1 MNAMPLHPH
10 HPSRQDILK
19 VDALGVLSE
28 FAGDLVGIDN
38 VEALLWAVAERT
50 ISRLGWVDCVIYLRD
65 PHRDILVQKAAFGP
79 KSIDYKAIFQP
90 IEIPLGRGVVGKVAN
105 AGVAMRID
113 DTSQFKDYIADD
125 ETRLSELAVPIRW
138 GSKVLGVIDSEHPS
152 RGFYTQEDQ
161 LILETIAGITA
172 TKIQNAKSAQ
182 RNAELALFYER
193 NPNAVL
199 QVDAFKTITF
209 INLSARQSFPER
221 LECGDILNREGLD
234 DVLKC
239 AKEKGHTTWTCEHI
253 HPMTGQAT
261 TEEYQVVHL
270 PTGHFNLYGND
281 ITHLLDLQQ
290 AAQAASEAKSRFLS
304 VMSHEIRTPLNAIL
318 GLTDLLIHDNPQ
330 RDEQLRH
337 LAYMEFSGR
346 HLLSLVND
354 ILDLERMAS
363 GKATLLS
370 SQFNL
375 HDLLSNI
382 MDSFRN
388 RAARVGLELT
398 LECDPNVPD
407 ILTSDPKWI
416 TQILNNLISNSIK
429 YTEQGSI
436 QVHVQ
441 LVERTSPSAQPTL
454 RLRVIDTGKGIA
466 PHEQERILQP
476 FEQIRTDRNIEGTGL
491 GLAIVKGIVDQMSGT
506 MTLESASG
514 KGSTFTVEFP
524 IDAMS
529 IPTLNVTDADRQDTP
544 QQDTP
549 QPEENGA
556 PTEPAQDNALDTSA
570 TASLPHEDPFGEP
583 HHPCPI
589 LLADDNELNRFVAS
603 KLLTRWGFEVKEA
616 TNGQEAIE
624 VWHEHSP
631 CIILMDVQMPEMDG
645 IDATRHIRSEEL
657 RQGIRRSPILALT
670 ADAEEATFS
679 RIMDCGMDDRIV
691 KPFDPPALRG
701 IMDRVMAQFKAT
713 SLS

>member
-1 MNAMPLHPH
+1 MNAMPHHAH

-28 FAGDLVGIDN
+28 FAGDLVGIDDI
-38 VEALLWAVAERT
+38 EALLWAVAERT

-65 PHRDILVQKAAFGP
+65 PHRDILIQKAAFGP

-105 AGVAMRID
+105 AGVAMRIN
-113 DTSQFKDYIADD
+113 DTRQFKDYIADD

-152 RGFYTQEDQ
+152 PGFYTQEDQ

-193 NPNAVL
+193 NPNAVV

-209 INLSARQSFPER
+209 INQSAQQSFPER
-221 LECGDILNREGLD
+221 PSCGDILNRDGLD
-234 DVLKC
+234 DVLKR
-239 AKEKGHTTWTCEHI
+239 AKEKGHTTWRCEHI
-253 HPMTGQAT
+253 HPVRNLIT

-281 ITHLLDLQQ
+281 ITHLLDLQK
-290 AAQAASEAKSRFLS
+290 AAQAATEAKSRFLS

-318 GLTDLLIHDNPQ
+318 GLTDLLIQDDPR

-363 GKATLLS
+363 GKATLLKS
-370 SQFNL
+370 EFNL

-388 RAARVGLELT
+388 RAERVGLALT
-398 LECDPNVPD
+398 LQCAPNVPD
-407 ILTSDPKWI
+407 MMISDPKWI

-436 QVHVQ
+436 EVHVKFS
-441 LVERTSPSAQPTL
+441 ESESPSAPHTL
-454 RLRVIDTGKGIA
+454 HLQVIDTGKGIA
-466 PHEQERILQP
+466 FHEQERILQP
-476 FEQIRTDRNIEGTGL
+476 FEQIRTDSNIEGTGL

-506 MTLESASG
+506 LSVDSAPS

-524 IDAMS
+524 IHAKSAHLLSLD
-529 IPTLNVTDADRQDTP
+529 DADQESASH
-544 QQDTP
+544 
-549 QPEENGA
+549 PEEMGSTTD
-556 PTEPAQDNALDTSA
+556 PTMGTPLETTQP
-570 TASLPHEDPFGEP
+570 ASLDDSSQEQQ
-583 HHPCPI
+583 HPCPI

-603 KLLTRWGFEVKEA
+603 KLLARWGFDVKEA
-616 TNGQEAIE
+616 TNGREAIDSWQE
-624 VWHEHSP
+624 LGP

-657 RQGIRRSPILALT
+657 SQGIRRSPILALT
-670 ADAEEATFS
+670 ADAEEATFN

-691 KPFDPPALRG
+691 KPFDPPALKG
-701 IMDRVMAQFKAT
+701 IMDRVMAQFMAT

>member
-1 MNAMPLHPH
+1 MNALPHPAN

-19 VDALGVLSE
+19 VDALKVLSE
-28 FAGDLVGIDN
+28 FAGDLVGIDDIE
-38 VEALLWAVAERT
+38 VLLWAVAERT
-50 ISRLGWVDCVIYLRD
+50 ISRLGWIDCVIYLRD

-90 IEIPLGRGVVGKVAN
+90 IEIPIGNGVVGKVAN
-105 AGVAMRID
+105 SGMAMRID

-125 ETRLSELAVPIRW
+125 EARLSELAVPIRW
-138 GSKVLGVIDSEHPS
+138 GGDILGVIDSEHPS
-152 RGFYTQEDQ
+152 VGFYTQEDQ

-182 RNAELALFYER
+182 KNADLALFYER

-199 QVDAFKTITF
+199 QVDGFRTVTF

-221 LECGDILNREGLD
+221 PECGNTLDRIGLD
-234 DVLKC
+234 DILKR
-239 AKEKGHTTWTCEHI
+239 AKEKGHTTWRCEHV
-253 HPMTGQAT
+253 HPMTGHTT

-281 ITHLLDLQQ
+281 ITHLLDLQK
-290 AAQAASEAKSRFLS
+290 AAQAASKAKSRFLS

-330 RDEQLRH
+330 RQEQLRH

-370 SQFNL
+370 SEFNL
-375 HDLLSNI
+375 HNLLSNI
-382 MDSFRN
+382 MDSFSN
-388 RAARVGLELT
+388 RAERVGLEL
-398 LECDPNVPD
+398 LLQCDPNVPE
-407 ILTSDPKWI
+407 IMTSDPKWI
-416 TQILNNLISNSIK
+416 TQILNNLIGNSIK
-429 YTEQGSI
+429 YTVQGSV
-436 QVHVQ
+436 QV
-441 LVERTSPSAQPTL
+441 LVESRGGASPSEPRIL

-476 FEQIRTDRNIEGTGL
+476 FEQIRTDTNIEGTGL
-491 GLAIVKGIVDQMSGT
+491 GLAIVNSIVDQMQGT
-506 MTLESASG
+506 LTLDSSLD
-514 KGSTFTVEFP
+514 KGSTFTVDLPMHDMTAPRSNNMDTDPRTESHHP
-524 IDAMS
+524 QMESPTSSSKD
-529 IPTLNVTDADRQDTP
+529 IPM
-544 QQDTP
+544 DTP
-549 QPEENGA
+549 QPGIHA
-556 PTEPAQDNALDTSA
+556 HGDSTDSKNAC
-570 TASLPHEDPFGEP
+570 H
-583 HHPCPI
+583 I

-603 KLLTRWGFEVKEA
+603 KLLARWGFDVLEA
-616 TNGQEAIE
+616 TNGKEAIDAWQE
-624 VWHEHSP
+624 NGP

-645 IDATRHIRSEEL
+645 ISATQHIRSEEL

-670 ADAEEATFS
+670 ADAEEKTFD
-679 RIMDCGMDDRIV
+679 RIMQCGMDNRIV
-691 KPFDPPALRG
+691 KPFDPPVLKS
-701 IMDRVMAQFKAT
+701 IVDQVMAEFLAT

>member
-1 MNAMPLHPH
+1 M
-10 HPSRQDILK
+10 
-19 VDALGVLSE
+19 DALGVLSE
-28 FAGDLVGIDN
+28 FAGDLVGIED
-38 VEALLWAVAERT
+38 VDALLWAVAERT
-50 ISRLGWVDCVIYLRD
+50 ISRLGWIDCVIYLRD
-65 PHRDILVQKAAFGP
+65 PHRDILIQKAAFGP

-138 GSKVLGVIDSEHPS
+138 GSEVLGVIDSEHPS
-152 RGFYTQEDQ
+152 KGFYTQEDQ
-161 LILETIAGITA
+161 LILETIGGITA

-221 LECGDILNREGLD
+221 LECGNILNRDGLD
-234 DVLKC
+234 NVLKR
-239 AKEKGHTTWTCEHI
+239 AKEKGHTTWHCEHA
-253 HPMTGQAT
+253 HPLTNQIT

-281 ITHLLDLQQ
+281 ITHLLDLQK
-290 AAQAASEAKSRFLS
+290 AAQAANEAKSRFLS
-304 VMSHEIRTPLNAIL
+304 VISHEIRTPLNAIL
-318 GLTDLLIHDNPQ
+318 GLTDLLIHDNPK

-370 SQFNL
+370 SEFNF

-388 RAARVGLELT
+388 RAERVGLALT
-398 LECDPNVPD
+398 LQCAPNVPE
-407 ILTSDPKWI
+407 ILRSDPKWI

-436 QVHVQ
+436 EVHVQ
-441 LVERTSPSAQPTL
+441 SMEASSPTAPQIL

-466 PHEQERILQP
+466 LHEQERILQP
-476 FEQIRTDRNIEGTGL
+476 FEQIRTDSNIEGTGL

-506 MTLESASG
+506 LTLDSAPG

-524 IDAMS
+524 IHAMS
-529 IPTLNVTDADRQDTP
+529 SHPMGLSDADR
-544 QQDTP
+544 
-549 QPEENGA
+549 
-556 PTEPAQDNALDTSA
+556 EPAPHREGNVSPTDPPTDPPMVAPANLSA
-570 TASLPHEDPFGEP
+570 SQPLEQASAEQQ
-583 HHPCPI
+583 HPCPI

-603 KLLTRWGFEVKEA
+603 KLLARWGFDVREA
-616 TNGQEAIE
+616 TNGREAIE
-624 VWHEHSP
+624 SWQEIGP

-645 IDATRHIRSEEL
+645 IDATRHIRSEEH

-670 ADAEEATFS
+670 ADAEEATFEK
-679 RIMDCGMDDRIV
+679 IMDCGMDDRIV
-691 KPFDPPALRG
+691 KPFDPPALKG
-701 IMDRVMAQFKAT
+701 IMDRIMAQFMAT

>member
-1 MNAMPLHPH
+1 MNAMPLHAH

-28 FAGDLVGIDN
+28 FAGDLVGIEDAD
-38 VEALLWAVAERT
+38 ALLWAVAERT

-65 PHRDILVQKAAFGP
+65 PHRDILIQKAAFGP

-138 GSKVLGVIDSEHPS
+138 GSEVLGVIDSEHPS
-152 RGFYTQEDQ
+152 KGFYTQEDQ

-172 TKIQNAKSAQ
+172 TKIQNAQSAQ

-221 LECGDILNREGLD
+221 LECGDILDRDGLD
-234 DVLKC
+234 NILKR
-239 AKEKGHTTWTCEHI
+239 AKEKGHTTWRCEHV
-253 HPMTGQAT
+253 HPLTNQIT

-281 ITHLLDLQQ
+281 ITHLLDLQK
-290 AAQAASEAKSRFLS
+290 AAQAANEAKSRFLS

-318 GLTDLLIHDNPQ
+318 GLTDLLIHDNPE
-330 RDEQLRH
+330 REEQLRH

-370 SQFNL
+370 SEFNF

-388 RAARVGLELT
+388 RAERVGLALT
-398 LECDPNVPD
+398 LQCAPNVPE

-436 QVHVQ
+436 EVHVQ
-441 LVERTSPSAQPTL
+441 SVEASSPAAPHTL
-454 RLRVIDTGKGIA
+454 LLQVTDTGKGIA

-476 FEQIRTDRNIEGTGL
+476 FEQIRTDSNIEGTGL

-506 MTLESASG
+506 LTLDSAPG
-514 KGSTFTVEFP
+514 QGSTFTVEFP
-524 IDAMS
+524 IHAMS
-529 IPTLNVTDADRQDTP
+529 PHPLGLNDADREPVSHPEGNESPTDTP
-544 QQDTP
+544 TAP
-549 QPEENGA
+549 PMEAPANLSVSQPLE
-556 PTEPAQDNALDTSA
+556 DTSA
-570 TASLPHEDPFGEP
+570 EQQ
-583 HHPCPI
+583 HPCPI

-603 KLLTRWGFEVKEA
+603 KLLARWGFDVREA
-616 TNGQEAIE
+616 TNGREAIE
-624 VWHEHSP
+624 SWQEIGP

-645 IDATRHIRSEEL
+645 IDATRHIRSEEH

-670 ADAEEATFS
+670 ADAEQATFEK
-679 RIMDCGMDDRIV
+679 IMDCGMDDRIV
-691 KPFDPPALRG
+691 KPFDPPALKG
-701 IMDRVMAQFKAT
+701 IMDRVMAQFMAT

>member
-1 MNAMPLHPH
+1 MNAMPLHANT
-10 HPSRQDILK
+10 PSRKDILK

-28 FAGDLVGIDN
+28 FAGDLVGIED
-38 VEALLWAVAERT
+38 VETLLWAVAERT
-50 ISRLGWVDCVIYLRD
+50 ISRLGWGDCVIYLRD
-65 PHRDILVQKAAFGP
+65 PHRDILIQKAAFGP

-90 IEIPLGRGVVGKVAN
+90 IEIPIGRGVVGTVAN
-105 AGVAMRID
+105 TGVAMRID
-113 DTSQFKDYIADD
+113 DTRQFKDYIADD
-125 ETRLSELAVPIRW
+125 DTRLSELAVPIRW

-152 RGFYTQEDQ
+152 KGFYTQEDQ

-209 INLSARQSFPER
+209 INLSARQSFSER
-221 LECGDILNREGLD
+221 LECGDILERDGLNN
-234 DVLKC
+234 VLKR
-239 AKEKGHTTWTCEHI
+239 AKEKGHTTWRCEHI
-253 HPMTGQAT
+253 HPLTDQVT

-281 ITHLLDLQQ
+281 ITHLLDLQK
-290 AAQAASEAKSRFLS
+290 AAQAATEAKSKFLS

-330 RDEQLRH
+330 RNEQLRH

-363 GKATLLS
+363 GKATLMS
-370 SQFNL
+370 SEFNVR
-375 HDLLSNI
+375 DLLSNI

-388 RAARVGLELT
+388 RTERVGLALN
-398 LECDPNVPD
+398 LRCDPNVPD

-436 QVHVQ
+436 DVQVQ
-441 LVERTSPSAQPTL
+441 SVEGASSTTGNTI

-466 PHEQERILQP
+466 LDEQQRILQP
-476 FEQIRTDRNIEGTGL
+476 FEQIRTDSNIEGTGL

-506 MTLESASG
+506 LTVDSAPG

-524 IDAMS
+524 INATTNTQLNMADAE
-529 IPTLNVTDADRQDTP
+529 RQPAST
-544 QQDTP
+544 Q
-549 QPEENGA
+549 EENEL
-556 PTEPAQDNALDTSA
+556 PIETPHDISPETTE
-570 TASLPHEDPFGEP
+570 TASQPHGDSSPEQ
-583 HHPCPI
+583 HPCPI

-603 KLLTRWGFEVKEA
+603 KLLARWGFEVKEA
-616 TNGQEAIE
+616 TNGQEAFE
-624 VWHEHSP
+624 SWQELGP

-657 RQGIRRSPILALT
+657 RQGFRRSPILALT
-670 ADAEEATFS
+670 ADAEEATFD

-691 KPFDPPALRG
+691 KPFDPPALKG
-701 IMDRVMAQFKAT
+701 IMDRVMAQFMAT